1 MAHFNDPNVSDD
13 WSPLEE
19 LQTLYQSLETD
30 TQADVRRT
38 AGELFAFLAR
48 DDVRDILLS
57 FAIDGETQLYGDLE
71 DELDVPAETLS
82 ERLQELT
89 EIDILHRT
97 TYDGVPAKTEYRLTE
112 PARDIFAV
120 VVEAHKWSMDHDLEP

>member
-19 LQTLYQSLETD
+19 LETLYRSLETD
-30 TQADVRRT
+30 AQADVRGT
-38 AGELFAFLAR
+38 AGDLFAFLAR
-48 DDVRDILLS
+48 DDVREILMS
-57 FAIDGETQLYGDLE
+57 FAIDSETQLYADL
-71 DELDVPAETLS
+71 DDDLDIPADALS

-97 TYDGVPAKTEYRLTE
+97 SYDGVPAKTEYRLTE
-112 PARDIFAV
+112 SARDLFAV